1 MLGCPILYCKGMR
14 PMMFQLSGF
23 YYRVS
28 QVIRMSRLQGQWFL
42 LGLGFSFLQG
52 CIHELCM
59 VPRKLVQITISRQV
73 VNDYMPLSRSYVK
86 LLNKS
91 SDTARDSIIP

>member
-1 MLGCPILYCKGMR
+1 
-14 PMMFQLSGF
+14 
-23 YYRVS
+23 
-28 QVIRMSRLQGQWFL
+28 
-42 LGLGFSFLQG
+42 
-52 CIHELCM
+52 M